1 MKIPF
6 IIYADMETLHEK
18 ISICQIISSTTK
30 INKHKPSGYS
40 LFTLCSF
47 DATKNKLYCYRV
59 KDEKHDIFNS

>member
-6 IIYADMETLHEK
+6 IIYADMETSHEK

-40 LFTLCSF
+40 LFT
-47 DATKNKLYCYRV
+47 
-59 KDEKHDIFNS
+59 